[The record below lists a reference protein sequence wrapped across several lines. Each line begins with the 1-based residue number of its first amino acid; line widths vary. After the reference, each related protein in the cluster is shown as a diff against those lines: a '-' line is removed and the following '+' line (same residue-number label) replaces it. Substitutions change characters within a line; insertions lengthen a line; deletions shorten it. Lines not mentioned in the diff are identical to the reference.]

1 MTAQGPRHRTA
12 WVFGREDNCLTSD
25 EVALCSHFCAIPTS
39 TVMPT
44 LNLSHA
50 VAVVLSRL
58 YCDGVSETSGA
69 DDSVETKINKT
80 PLTLGEFE
88 ALMKH
93 WEEVAVAL
101 DLTRGGD
108 PEKMMIR
115 LRRLLQRAR
124 PNVQEAANLRR
135 FLSKVQLKTKK
146 GDDR

>member
-1 MTAQGPRHRTA
+1 
-12 WVFGREDNCLTSD
+12 
-25 EVALCSHFCAIPTS
+25 
-39 TVMPT
+39 
-44 LNLSHA
+44 
-50 VAVVLSRL
+50 L